1 MADFGAP
8 VAQGVDPM
16 KGLSTLSDL
25 MTLKSKQIGIQQQQQ
40 TLETGQSLQQS
51 AQAGAIQD
59 QQKAKETQNIAQALQ
74 DPIKNG
80 ILKPDGTPADGAMAK
95 ILQIAPS
102 TGAVRANEIF
112 SGAKQKVEFDRSI
125 NNLTEEKR
133 SALAADMSSAAAS
146 GASAEDTRNL
156 LAKHVEQNPGLA
168 KGALIMSSMLPK
180 DPTMTGD
187 PQQDAQTNQQYQAKL
202 KGVQTLIGRSA
213 MGPVA
218 AGGLNTVST
227 NAVDEGTNINLLQTT
242 PGGSVGSA
250 GSLGKGI
257 APGRQPFTDSFGRVF
272 NFNPQNGSYE
282 PAQSGGQGG
291 ATSSGGTKPTG
302 PGAAAPGDVEAIKSQ
317 TETNFANVNANRQGA
332 NAAPQQLDQIRN
344 ALNLAEKTNTGGD
357 WTASRA
363 RIESNLASVIPGLK
377 SAKDDASKVQELD
390 KFLERITNDSTRV
403 LGQNATTDAQR
414 DSLHR
419 QNATTGYTNDAIK
432 AVLKYGA
439 AQTMAMQAKGNA
451 QDAWLKQKGN
461 GITNQHDF
469 ETQWRQSY
477 DPVLF
482 QLEAATPAERTK
494 LIQSLPP
501 EEAASL
507 ASKRAGLKELGAVVK

>member
-1 MADFGAP
+1 MADFGSP
-8 VAQGVDPM
+8 VAQNVDVSPT
-16 KGLSTLSDL
+16 KGIQTLSGL
-25 MTLKSKQIGIQQQQQ
+25 LGLKSQQ
-40 TLETGQSLQQS
+40 LSIKGQEQGLQGQAAQVQMEQQS
-51 AQAGAIQD
+51 AGQRAGIANFMASFDPTKHIGTDGTLDLDNVLTDPKLRQAAGDQFPQIMQQMIQAKQGQLQVKQQFANLNDSLRNQFSSSVGALRTD
-59 QQKAKETQNIAQALQ
+59 SDVVHDTPEGRNKVAQAMSGFAQ
-74 DPIKNG
+74 SG
-80 ILKPDGTPADGAMAK
+80 GPDAQRIAESLSAPLAHTPPGKLAQTISNFQLLATPGSSQASA
-95 ILQIAPS
+95 QAPS
-102 TGAVRANEIF
+102 YLNTGAAAVN
-112 SGAKQKVEFDRSI
+112 I
-125 NNLTEEKR
+125 N
-133 SALAADMSSAAAS
+133 
-146 GASAEDTRNL
+146 
-156 LAKHVEQNPGLA
+156 
-168 KGALIMSSMLPK
+168 
-180 DPTMTGD
+180 
-187 PQQDAQTNQQYQAKL
+187 PQ
-202 KGVQTLIGRSA
+202 
-213 MGPVA
+213 A
-218 AGGLNTVST
+218 AGGDVS
-227 NAVDEGTNINLLQTT
+227 APAKPIGMSI
-242 PGGSVGSA
+242 P
-250 GSLGKGI
+250 
-257 APGRQPFTDSFGRVF
+257 PGRQPFTDSFGRVF